1 MSKMEKKL
9 LKLLDSRKHV
19 WGFDTEN
26 IPEQSLVNEC
36 LTKAW
41 KVTPSKNNFMPY
53 HVNVIGP
60 GPENQIL
67 KDKIHG
73 LSKLNK
79 RRTNIRHNVNNI
91 ENYDEDGSNPNFL
104 FYNTA
109 PYVLIFSQRAA
120 KPNPFIEQTI
130 VHLNDIYEQMHED
143 LFDDIAGTTCIEI
156 GMFMQNATAFLLEK
170 GIDTTYIKCYPFEYS
185 LWKPDFPFLG
195 GPVML
200 IAGLG
205 YSKSSRREGMNEKQS
220 KMDYKPEPEEI
231 IKYI

>member
-19 WGFDTEN
+19 WEFDTEN
-26 IPEQSLVNEC
+26 IPEQSLVKEC
-36 LTKAW
+36 LTNAW

-60 GPENQIL
+60 KDQVL
-67 KDKIHG
+67 KDKIHA
-73 LSKLNK
+73 LSRLNK
-79 RRTNIRHNVNNI
+79 KRTNERANVNNI
-91 ENYDEDGSNPNFL
+91 ENFEEDGSNPNFS

-109 PYVLIFSQRAA
+109 PYVLVFSQRVAE
-120 KPNPFIEQTI
+120 PNPYIANAIIEQ
-130 VHLNDIYEQMHED
+130 NDIYEQMHEH
-143 LFDDIAGTTCIEI
+143 LFDDILSTTCIEI

-170 GIDTTYIKCYPFEYS
+170 GIDTTYIKCYPYEYS
-185 LWKPDFPFLG
+185 LWKPDFPLLA

-205 YSKSSRREGMNEKQS
+205 YSKLSRRDAMTNEQKKQ
-220 KMDYKPEPEEI
+220 DYKPEPEEI
-231 IKYI
+231 VRWF